1 MRWTGSTIRAARARS
16 PNVVESTG
24 LSLSGAAATRS
35 RTETAGASTAAS
47 GRGRFFALT
56 RDPPAEVAEWM
67 TGRSSMPASSMRSNE
82 QRRPLARRRRRARCK
97 HSPTDRRERAAR
109 RDRHSSRADPA
120 WRRRASD
127 AIPVILTSGPP
138 ALRPDRRE
146 RGLLRRAREAK
157 CTGPSWHTAG
167 ISVAM
172 EVADPWSTSSASSS
186 GACADGNA

>member
-1 MRWTGSTIRAARARS
+1 MRERRS
-16 PNVVESTG
+16 QAVRPASVRRSCNHVLGRLHRRPRRCDGLGLRIGRLERDRRMSSSRRG

-120 WRRRASD
+120 WRRRALVREPGGDSVELEP
-127 AIPVILTSGPP
+127 IEVVQSGRLTD
-138 ALRPDRRE
+138 LRFNVV
-146 RGLLRRAREAK
+146 K
-157 CTGPSWHTAG
+157 
-167 ISVAM
+167 
-172 EVADPWSTSSASSS
+172 
-186 GACADGNA
+186 